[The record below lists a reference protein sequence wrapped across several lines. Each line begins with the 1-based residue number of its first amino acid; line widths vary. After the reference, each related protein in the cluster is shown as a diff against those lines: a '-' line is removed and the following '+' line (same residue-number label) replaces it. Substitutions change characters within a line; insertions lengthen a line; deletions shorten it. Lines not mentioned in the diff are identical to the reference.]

1 MEDERYQEMTFRPD
15 SNKSLISRTIFV
27 PGFSDLEIETDR
39 RGRGKSRL
47 VWSTSSQNRGR
58 TASPGSPP
66 DHLKVLEGI
75 GVGFVSGKPVHLSIQ
90 PHPSNTSRGSPKV
103 DYSVLVD
110 GSLQLSI
117 IDDQNS
123 SVFDPEDRFTLSFA
137 SPINITGINFTE
149 DFRFEDLNHS
159 FWGGSMVAEG
169 KRQLEISPGA
179 GGANNLIEAPIA
191 SAGDPNATMS
201 FSVKGYDQNG
211 TQVSPLNPTWSLHF
225 DFNATDGN
233 YSKIASLDTN
243 QSNQVVLTLRSTLK
257 DGNMTLRAEAMI
269 DGNLT
274 VSTVKIIGFQR
285 VPLTEREKWMDLHF
299 HTVLESAVDWTSD
312 DLAKGYD
319 GDGLTNEEEWR
330 YRTNPFL
337 SDTDGDSLAD
347 KVEIDATLT
356 NPNAKDTDGDGFIDS
371 LEVDVAG
378 LNPLAFNQAP
388 PSPVFTLLGQQNIS
402 AFAGSKVLLGAIV
415 KESSLDGSGTL
426 TNLTVSQDGNFSQ
439 VVAYTNGEW
448 IVSPSASTG
457 TYHVVYTVKDSLNRV
472 FSQTQYIQVTAL
484 DLKAPIITVSHTGPL
499 YVLKGSPFTLPSYGA
514 YDETDGSLSSSVT
527 VSGADKVDV
536 NKTGTYAVTF
546 SVTDQAGNPGSA
558 VLNVIVEDY
567 AYVIENGE
575 LQMQGAAADLRENPK
590 VKESYLG
597 L

>member
-1 MEDERYQEMTFRPD
+1 
-15 SNKSLISRTIFV
+15 
-27 PGFSDLEIETDR
+27 
-39 RGRGKSRL
+39 
-47 VWSTSSQNRGR
+47 
-58 TASPGSPP
+58 
-66 DHLKVLEGI
+66 
-75 GVGFVSGKPVHLSIQ
+75 
-90 PHPSNTSRGSPKV
+90 
-103 DYSVLVD
+103 
-110 GSLQLSI
+110 
-117 IDDQNS
+117 
-123 SVFDPEDRFTLSFA
+123 
-137 SPINITGINFTE
+137 
-149 DFRFEDLNHS
+149 
-159 FWGGSMVAEG
+159 
-169 KRQLEISPGA
+169 
-179 GGANNLIEAPIA
+179 
-191 SAGDPNATMS
+191 
-201 FSVKGYDQNG
+201 
-211 TQVSPLNPTWSLHF
+211 
-225 DFNATDGN
+225 
-233 YSKIASLDTN
+233 
-243 QSNQVVLTLRSTLK
+243 
-257 DGNMTLRAEAMI
+257 
-269 DGNLT
+269 
-274 VSTVKIIGFQR
+274 
-285 VPLTEREKWMDLHF
+285 
-299 HTVLESAVDWTSD
+299 VDWTSD

-415 KESSLDGSGTL
+415 KESSLDSSGTL

-567 AYVIENGE
+567 AYVIEGKAIDGYLVGSTVIFDAFKNGVLDGVHDLASPVTTDGSGKFVLSLTTPE
-575 LQMQGAAADLRENPK
+575 LALFDANNNGKIDYDEGRILVSGGFDVTTNSPFTGSYSSDANSTVISPLSTLVTAVMDDGVGMTKDQAKAKVAQALGLPATIDPTSYDPLAAASSGDADAAK
-590 VKESYLG
+590 VLLETARLAN
-597 L
+597 